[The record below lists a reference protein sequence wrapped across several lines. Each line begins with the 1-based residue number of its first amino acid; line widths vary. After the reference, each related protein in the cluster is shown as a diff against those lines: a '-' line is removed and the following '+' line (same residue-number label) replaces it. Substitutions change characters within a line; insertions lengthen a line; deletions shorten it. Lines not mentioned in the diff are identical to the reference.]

1 MKKTFQIIRDITVE
15 AHATKTVREQ
25 MLADYERAT
34 GVMIVP
40 QNKETDMSPVS
51 LSCKIS
57 QKEVL
62 PQGTDA
68 VLITYNGNCSRKEC
82 MYEFAKDEIPARSSN
97 AELIFSNTSNSPIT
111 FSFYFQLE
119 NK

>member
-1 MKKTFQIIRDITVE
+1 MKKTFQIIREITV
-15 AHATKTVREQ
+15 APHSTKTVREQ
-25 MLADYERAT
+25 MFADYERAT

-40 QNKETDMSPVS
+40 QNKQTDLSPLS

-62 PQGTDA
+62 PTGTDA
-68 VLITYNGNCSRKEC
+68 VLIAYNGNCSRKEC
-82 MYEFAKDEIPARSSN
+82 MYDFAKDEIPARSSN
-97 AELIFSNTSNSPIT
+97 AELIFNNASENPIT
-111 FSFYFQLE
+111 FNFYFQLE

>member
-1 MKKTFQIIRDITVE
+1 MKKTFQIIENVTI
-15 AHATKTVREQ
+15 AAKGNKTIRER
-25 MLADYERAT
+25 MLADYEHVT

-40 QNKETDMSPVS
+40 HNLKDDISGLS

-68 VLITYNGNCSRKEC
+68 VLIAYNGNCARQDC
-82 MYEFAKDEIPARSSN
+82 IYDFKDDKIPARSSN
-97 AELIFSNTSNSPIT
+97 AELVIYNSSDKEVK
-111 FSFYFQLE
+111 FNFYFILE
-119 NK
+119 NQ

>member
-1 MKKTFQIIRDITVE
+1 MKKTFQIIKDITID
-15 AHATKTVREQ
+15 AKTTKTLREQ
-25 MLADYERAT
+25 MLADYEMVT

-40 QNKETDMSPVS
+40 HNSAVDLSPIT

-68 VLITYNGNCSRKEC
+68 VLITYNGNCARKDC
-82 MYEFAKDEIPARSSN
+82 MYEFADDEIPARSSN
-97 AELIFSNTSNSPIT
+97 AELIFYNSSSAPIT
-111 FSFYFQLE
+111 FNFYFQLE
-119 NK
+119 NQ